1 MGPFESRIPMD
12 APPLT
17 CTGLWHVYSWSTSRL
32 SLNLWR
38 WQWKEREREKTLQF
52 VPLNCY
58 FLVMRQF
65 WINMDR
71 PNCTQNALCVV
82 YDIANYKLELPINQV
97 YPLTPR
103 MDQL

>member
-1 MGPFESRIPMD
+1 MDTPPFFR
-12 APPLT
+12 APAF
-17 CTGLWHVYSWSTSRL
+17 GDGNGKR
-32 SLNLWR
+32 
-38 WQWKEREREKTLQF
+38 ERERETMREKTLQF
-52 VPLNCY
+52 VPLNCS

-82 YDIANYKLELPINQV
+82 YHIANYKLELPINQV